1 MNRTLSILRE
11 LLYDKRYL
19 VAAGVL
25 AFEPDEEDQDFELLL
40 GYLENYIKQDLSDDH
55 WKSIKEMIDWYEY
68 LHLWSDNELDQLQ
81 ELWLM
86 HPLEVAD
93 IVSNGE
99 DSSNRL
105 RLEASNLQKYIAGA
119 RQYAEIQSDELKVK
133 VKPDL
138 VPFFTYIDVA
148 LEFNFDDDLT
158 FYNSYEGEYET
169 EEDFI
174 EQSSYAELLDQEM
187 SFDELLDQ
195 LFGNSWMYGTHTLR
209 VSDDYRG
216 MVFRTVY

>member
-1 MNRTLSILRE
+1 MNRDFSILRD
-11 LLYDKRYL
+11 LIHDQRYL

-25 AFEPDEEDQDFELLL
+25 ARVEEEDEDFELLL
-40 GYLENYIKQDLSDDH
+40 GYLENYLKQDLSDDH

-68 LHLWSDNELDQLQ
+68 LLPWTENELDQLQ

-93 IVSNGE
+93 ILSDDE

-105 RLEASNLQKYIAGA
+105 RLEASNLQEYIAAA
-119 RQYAEIQSDELKVK
+119 RRRAEIWSETTKEKVE
-133 VKPDL
+133 PDL
-138 VPFFTYIDVA
+138 VPFFTYIEVA
-148 LEFNFDDDLT
+148 IELGFDDELT
-158 FYNSYEGEYET
+158 FYNSYEGEYES
-169 EEDFI
+169 ERDFI
-174 EQSSYAELLDQEM
+174 EQSPYAELLGEEM
-187 SFDELLDQ
+187 SLDELEAQ
-195 LFGNSWMYGTHTLR
+195 LFGNSWMYGSHTFK